1 MGDSDNIPGCWFLEH
16 RWLGELLEEE
26 LTEQQ
31 RARVIEL
38 LRNAKLMGVLDVR
51 VSEPHN
57 PCVLGYH
64 GVRITQYT
72 DVTDVL
78 AMLQPLQGSCPQKCV
93 QVVNYF
99 FSIGRGDILN
109 MQVTY

>member
-16 RWLGELLEEE
+16 RWLGELLEKK

-31 RARVIEL
+31 HARVIEL
-38 LRNAKLMGVLDVR
+38 LRNAKLMGVLDVS

-99 FSIGRGDILN
+99 FSIGRGDILS
-109 MQVTY
+109 MQVAY

>member
-16 RWLGELLEEE
+16 RWLGELLEEK

-31 RARVIEL
+31 HARVIEL

-57 PCVLGYH
+57 PCVLGQH
-64 GVRITQYT
+64 GIRVTYYT

-78 AMLQPLQGSCPQKCV
+78 AMLQPLQGSCPQRCV
-93 QVVNYF
+93 QLVNYF